1 MADVVTFARKSG
13 GRWAYPVDPDD
24 QEYFGLECADFLP
37 PGVTLAN
44 SATGPAGT
52 LDPIVILTEGITA
65 LSTVRIQGTQL
76 VVKLT
81 GINVSDDAELE
92 DNCCTFRF
100 YTSTGERFDRSM
112 YFIKK
117 DK

>member
-76 VVKLT
+76 VGQADRHQRQRRRRARGQLLHLPVLHLDRRT
-81 GINVSDDAELE
+81 L
-92 DNCCTFRF
+92 RP
-100 YTSTGERFDRSM
+100 FDVLHQ
-112 YFIKK
+112 KG
-117 DK
+117 